1 MDWKQLEFFLYS
13 LFLKFS
19 CWFLLGKNGLN
30 KFRTTSSPGWNK
42 SLKLTK
48 NVLIAQQRSLI
59 INVRGQSPC
68 FALSLA
74 ESSFVENLDPKAYCT
89 SFLKLHSLLQKAISY
104 SLAILHIA
112 VQDND
117 VINSNWKQI
126 LEHLPALKLS
136 ATEFIW

>member
-1 MDWKQLEFFLYS
+1 MEWKQLEFFLYS

-42 SLKLTK
+42 CLKLTK
-48 NVLIAQQRSLI
+48 NVLMAQQCSLI
-59 INVRGQSPC
+59 VNVSEQSPY

-89 SFLKLHSLLQKAISY
+89 SFLKLQSSLQKAISY

-112 VQDND
+112 IQDSN
-117 VINSNWKQI
+117 VINSLFTCSRIVCNKVY
-126 LEHLPALKLS
+126 LVRS
-136 ATEFIW
+136 